1 MKRHTFSIR
10 IPEDLVVEVSR
21 LAQERKTDRN
31 AVMNE
36 MLRFGLR
43 RTADFEKA
51 VRDFVFREVTKEEML
66 RLETG
71 V

>member
-21 LAQERKTDRN
+21 IAQERDTDRN

-36 MLRFGLR
+36 MLRYGLHR
-43 RTADFEKA
+43 KMEFDRA

-66 RLETG
+66 RLG
-71 V
+71 GGL